1 MTLETFLKHAPPPR
15 PLEDGETYTVFLSYR
30 SVDRP
35 WVINLHDAL
44 SLAGHTVFLDQLR
57 LVSGEGLGL
66 SLLKGLKRSQTGV
79 IIWSAQAASSK
90 WVERE
95 YEVMLERKMQ
105 RDGFHIVVVKL
116 DRTPLP
122 DLLDGVLTINFYNY
136 PHGPNGGEL
145 LHLLHAVVGQPLSRE
160 ALSFAED
167 LNAQAAQ
174 AANRIT
180 AAVEQGAH
188 GRISKL
194 MDEGGLIWD
203 ISPAL
208 GAQAVEALAK
218 LGKDDAVVAARAHL
232 AKFPDSLRPAQMLAH
247 ALSRRGAEGDL
258 DEAQDI
264 LGTLHAAGHHDP
276 ETCGMYGRT
285 FFDRYEQSGS
295 RKFLKRARDLYVE
308 GFEHSPDDTYCGINA
323 ASKSAELG
331 DMDAARAYAADVT
344 KRLPDAI
351 KSDMSFWTAAT
362 IAEAAAFQHPADAVL
377 ALYAQAVDR
386 GLFEEGSHRSAVAQA
401 ERNGKNLGWS
411 EADLARLHAVFDLD

>member
-1 MTLETFLKHAPPPR
+1 MTLETFLDLAPDPR
-15 PLEDGETYTVFLSYR
+15 PLEKGEDYTVFLSYR

-44 SLAGHTVFLDQLR
+44 ALGGHSVFLDQLR

-66 SLLKGLKRSQTGV
+66 SLLKGLKRSQAGV
-79 IIWSAQAASSK
+79 IIWSSQAATSK

-122 DLLDGVLTINFYNY
+122 DLLDGTLTINFYNY

-160 ALSFAED
+160 ALAFAEE
-167 LNAQAAQ
+167 LNKDAGA
-174 AANRIT
+174 AANRIK
-180 AAVEQGAH
+180 AAVEQGAYP
-188 GRISKL
+188 RILK
-194 MDEGGLIWD
+194 MIDEGGLAWE

-208 GAQAVEALAK
+208 GAQAVEALAR
-218 LGKDDAVVAARAHL
+218 LGKNEAVDAARAHL

-247 ALSRRGAEGDL
+247 ALSRRGEDGDL

-264 LGTLHAAGHHDP
+264 LGTLHAAGQHDP

-285 FFDRYEQSGS
+285 FFDRYEQTGS
-295 RKFLKRARDLYVE
+295 RKFLKRARDLYAE
-308 GFEHSPDDTYCGINA
+308 GHEHSADDTYCGINA

-331 DMDAARAYAADVT
+331 ELQEAQKYAAVVAE
-344 KRLPDAI
+344 RLPPEI
-351 KSDMSFWTAAT
+351 TKDMSFWTAAT
-362 IAEAAAFQHPADAVL
+362 IAEASAFRQSAKTTV
-377 ALYAQAVDR
+377 ALYARAVDQ
-386 GLFEEGSHRSAVAQA
+386 GLFEEGSHASAVAQA
-401 ERNGKNLGWS
+401 VRNAKNLGWS
-411 EADLARLHAVFDLD
+411 EDDLAALKAVFEDA